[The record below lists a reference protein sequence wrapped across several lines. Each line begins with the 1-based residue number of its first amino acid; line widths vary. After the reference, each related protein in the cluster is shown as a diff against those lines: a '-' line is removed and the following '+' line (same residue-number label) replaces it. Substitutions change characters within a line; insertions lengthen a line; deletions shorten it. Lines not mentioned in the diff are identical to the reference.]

1 MHTRIRAPSL
11 PQLCSAHTP
20 PSTPCTPP
28 IYGSVGNFAN
38 FGNSS
43 MALHSPFSTSSIS
56 LSPKFPANYVR
67 SEKIKLKKVLGLTVC
82 SNAAL
87 DVSPVSGLLAYP
99 AGCTVV
105 LFNAK
110 RQTQAYLVNT
120 SRKPF
125 TSVAF
130 SRCGRYVATGE
141 CGINPAIKVWEL
153 DSPNGNLEH
162 TTGGNV
168 VAEFFDHKYAVTCV
182 AFSPTGKYL
191 VSIGSQHDMIVNVF
205 DWRSN
210 QKMASN
216 KISSKV
222 SALSFAEDG
231 SYFVTVGNRHVK
243 YWYMEGGRRYKD
255 PIPLMGRSAILGDLR
270 DNDFC
275 AVACGKDET
284 KDRTYAITRQGHLV
298 EFSSRRLLDKW
309 VQCRTTSA
317 NCLTV
322 NARFI
327 LVGCA
332 EAIIRIFNAATLEYV
347 TTLPRTHYLG
357 VDVAQGIHINHIM
370 TVPPHAKYPDCV
382 AMVYDE
388 QRSKVSCVYND
399 HSLYIWDMRDI
410 KRVGKSHSFLYHST
424 CIWGVETVP
433 YNMERELSDTLPEE
447 SFVTCSSDDTIRV
460 WGLDGCTNTEN
471 YRKNIY
477 SKELLKIMYIDDEMN
492 FIKDQDLSGDKNSN
506 TAYDGRNGV
515 RCIRISPELQHLAS
529 GDRCGNIRIYNLAN
543 TKLIMTIEAHESE
556 VLCLEYSNEKIE
568 RKLLASASRDR
579 LIHVFDVSQD
589 YLLLQTLDDH
599 SSSITSIRFVGSG
612 LNFQMISCGADKS
625 IMFRTFQG
633 NIFLRGTNTSGKT
646 TLYDMEVDSNAKH
659 ILTACQDRNIRVYGT
674 QNAKHTKTF
683 KGSHSDEG
691 SLIKLSLDPS
701 GIYVATSCTDKTL
714 AVYDY
719 YSNECMA
726 RMYGHSE
733 LVTGLKFTN
742 DCRHLISASGD
753 GCIFVWQV
761 PHDMIVTMQ
770 ARLSQQRL
778 RSGHAPLPPRPGSII
793 ATPEGIIVES
803 PTHEMEETA
812 TPHKFIASPSM
823 FTEEPALTPGY
834 KFSDVGQLPQWAKR
848 KAAANADESV
858 GVSIPG
864 STVSAMQSA
873 SSTSNLSS
881 SPSQLGVGG
890 VPRARGRWAQRGP
903 FDPDDLRSNSESPLG
918 TITSSVG
925 GMGGVGGGVG
935 VVVSGGGMGNT
946 QTSDYNSASSKDIMY
961 NQTYLSEDSSID
973 SGMETRRELKFIGSN
988 NSGTVPAVTGSN
1000 GGTAANRLAPEK
1012 RKPGLRFDPQSNEHD
1027 GDVEDISDGE
1037 RTSSDHG
1044 MFYNNISPS
1053 TPTDFK
1059 VTAMNEDE
1067 LRKSMRRQK
1076 FDKAGLTLPGNGSTH
1091 TASTGTGT
1099 GTSDTEDEGSTP
1111 SAENAERSLASTLG
1125 GSSESIPQA
1134 ASSFLQAALPEGP
1147 GSMLERGS
1155 TNRRSISAKHNT
1167 ENGKPVSSAS
1177 TITKSFTST
1186 KKDELLKVISE
1197 VKQQLENGARK
1208 NGVKRLNAI
1217 PEVGYRSLRGSH
1229 SISDLSLAGNMDNA
1243 SRSAAAANRY
1253 AKTAPLNEPP
1263 QYASYYNSP
1272 LQQQTL
1278 PTPQKQQQMPPQTQQ
1293 MSAQRQFQ
1301 TSPQYPT
1308 YPRSPLQQSF
1318 SQEQQQTPQHFFN
1331 CAASRS
1337 VLQQS
1342 CQAMRQVQQHYP
1354 PYPHHVGVHQIH
1366 PPPGVPF
1373 MAPNARNSTPRTQA
1387 QHSGKQS
1394 AGAFNSSTLPAQG
1407 QHTRVKRNP
1416 AGNARRTPSI
1426 LKHYKSCPVSPVHE
1440 EVEWSADNKSSIIIT
1455 EPKRHSV
1462 YAEDA
1467 RTILDMIQ
1475 ADTEKMI
1482 EEIQKKYGDLDDIGV
1497 DLYDAKLGGRY
1508 SQLVTSQSVPSC
1520 LSPPVYATG
1529 RQPPLV
1535 APTAGPHLTHTL
1547 PYQMH
1552 SPGAL
1557 TPPKRAVSEYYI
1569 YQEFY
1574 QCHRNVSLSD
1584 ILAPEQQAETRR
1596 IEEARFLETQRHS
1609 SASFFLTSQFG
1620 ERKSQESLLSDEFLD
1635 EGSYCN
1641 SMESILSDESDCKS
1655 APMETQ
1661 VQRHAGIRN
1670 FILHGPVSAAA
1681 ANTTQL
1687 VTKSYG
1693 SSPNAYGSFDYYMQQ
1708 RNMQHSPLPYESFD
1722 VSSYNLE
1729 NFKTE
1734 SVRTKTPIL
1743 QKKLPNSKTYPRIA
1757 DTPSRTAVGVKAE
1770 DIPTLSSK
1778 NKQYNSGV
1786 NKSLSQDFA
1795 QQRLQRTTNPLQMER
1810 NTYDDKLFTKKT
1822 VKPKPPVPAKP
1833 QNLVSTLTSTVETA
1847 HASSAP
1853 KYCAFDV
1860 DTTDVRCQSRTASV
1874 VRKFERNLQKFERE
1888 KQAELQT
1895 KKASG
1900 MRPSVSSGAL
1910 TTHSCLKKVSKFD
1923 TNVKNAPAS
1932 RRATSMRTRGR
1943 PKVAVRFNT
1952 VSQIKYTP
1960 SEKRSSSCS
1969 SGSTASAYSA
1979 CATMERETA
1988 TCPLND
1994 INRNVESPPPIV
2006 GSLPSDYGGERSFE
2020 MYIAENGNEHENM
2033 NMDSLKLYTKPE
2045 LQAVVD
2051 EIQQERERDAKHKK
2065 NMANVEKTTAA
2076 DTTTSNQCKNIA
2088 KKIDIIQKLIEM
2100 EERKLEQIRIA
2111 TESRMRPFECNS
2123 KQKGYVKSLT
2133 MNFDM
2138 LAKGIEKDIE
2148 NEQRR
2153 IRADSNDADLCAYAR
2168 HIKRNISLPDVL
2180 ERTDLFGKSPP
2191 AAQSSSTDEDE
2202 VELAKEVKADSD
2214 VEAADDVVEHESEKM
2229 RIDFDEKDRGLL
2241 RNPKSLLPMPVEDSS
2256 MRRSC
2261 SLSDL
2266 HMGNLGKS
2274 GKSNGSQLKNP
2285 GVVYRNSTT
2294 TRSANKRNSLQLKSS
2309 AVGLGASSSSIGVLN
2324 QASDSENEDS
2334 NRGRSS
2340 GNNQTRSNG
2349 PTAANR
2355 QYANKNSNANNNRRK
2370 GLQPN
2375 FSNAAPLQ
2383 DDSSSEETPAGT
2395 SNSKP
2400 IVPPR
2405 PRNLTFDHK
2414 SKVLNSPNVMKQ
2426 RGAFEAPEFGA
2437 LDASDPKSQV
2447 HNVINNLYTTTQTVM
2462 QLHANLKNCED
2473 SLMLKELEN
2482 AVIMTQNMLTNI
2494 TQNKNDKN
2502 NSQHSHAY
2510 TTTEQANLDN
2520 GDYLMMVNNCA
2531 DLLSNF
2537 RMKHKLDDCEN
2548 NS

>member
-1 MHTRIRAPSL
+1 MFAPR
-11 PQLCSAHTP
+11 
-20 PSTPCTPP
+20 
-28 IYGSVGNFAN
+28 
-38 FGNSS
+38 NSS
-43 MALHSPFSTSSIS
+43 PVALYG
-56 LSPKFPANYVR
+56 KEDVAAY
-67 SEKIKLKKVLGLTVC
+67 EIKLKKVLGLTVC

-120 SRKPF
+120 SRKAF

-168 VAEFFDHKYAVTCV
+168 LAEFFDHKYAVTCV

-205 DWRSN
+205 DWKSN

-322 NARFI
+322 NAHFI

-433 YNMERELSDTLPEE
+433 YNLERELSDTLPEE

-460 WGLDGCTNTEN
+460 WGLDGCTNAEN

-477 SKELLKIMYIDDEMN
+477 SKELLKIMYIDDELN
-492 FIKDQDLSGDKNSN
+492 FIKDQDLAGDKNSN

-529 GDRCGNIRIYNLAN
+529 GDRCGNIRIYNLAS

-579 LIHVFDVSQD
+579 LIHVFDVAQD

-599 SSSITSIRFVGSG
+599 SSSITSIKFVGAG

-719 YSNECMA
+719 YSTECMA

-770 ARLSQQRL
+770 ARLSQQRM
-778 RSGHAPLPPRPGSII
+778 RSGHAPLPAHRPGSII
-793 ATPEGIIVES
+793 ATPEGIIIET
-803 PTHEMEETA
+803 PTHEMEEIA
-812 TPHKFIASPSM
+812 TPQKYIASPTM
-823 FTEEPALTPGY
+823 FTDEQALTPGY

-848 KAAANADESV
+848 KAGANTEETAGSGS
-858 GVSIPG
+858 GVAIPG
-864 STVSAMQSA
+864 STLSAMQSA
-873 SSTSNLSS
+873 ASTSNLSS

-890 VPRARGRWAQRGP
+890 VPRARGRWAHRGP

-918 TITSSVG
+918 TVSTT
-925 GMGGVGGGVG
+925 VGGGSG
-935 VVVSGGGMGNT
+935 IAGVSGVGAGVGGMGNT

-988 NSGTVPAVTGSN
+988 NTGTVPIVATGSN
-1000 GGTAANRLAPEK
+1000 GGTTASNRLAPEK
-1012 RKPGLRFDPQSNEHD
+1012 RKPGLRFDAHSNEHD

-1053 TPTDFK
+1053 TPTEFK
-1059 VTAMNEDE
+1059 VNAMNEDE

-1076 FDKAGLTLPGNGSTH
+1076 FEKVGLTLPANGSTH

-1125 GSSESIPQA
+1125 GSSESIPHA
-1134 ASSFLQAALPEGP
+1134 TSSFLQAALPEGP

-1167 ENGKPVSSAS
+1167 ENGKPVTATP

-1197 VKQQLENGARK
+1197 VKQQLES
-1208 NGVKRLNAI
+1208 
-1217 PEVGYRSLRGSH
+1217 VGYRTLRGSH
-1229 SISDLSLAGNMDNA
+1229 SISDLSLAANMDNA
-1243 SRSAAAANRY
+1243 SRSAVAANRF
-1253 AKTAPLNEPP
+1253 AKT
-1263 QYASYYNSP
+1263 
-1272 LQQQTL
+1272 
-1278 PTPQKQQQMPPQTQQ
+1278 
-1293 MSAQRQFQ
+1293 
-1301 TSPQYPT
+1301 
-1308 YPRSPLQQSF
+1308 
-1318 SQEQQQTPQHFFN
+1318 
-1331 CAASRS
+1331 
-1337 VLQQS
+1337 
-1342 CQAMRQVQQHYP
+1342 
-1354 PYPHHVGVHQIH
+1354 G
-1366 PPPGVPF
+1366 
-1373 MAPNARNSTPRTQA
+1373 
-1387 QHSGKQS
+1387 
-1394 AGAFNSSTLPAQG
+1394 
-1407 QHTRVKRNP
+1407 
-1416 AGNARRTPSI
+1416 
-1426 LKHYKSCPVSPVHE
+1426 
-1440 EVEWSADNKSSIIIT
+1440 
-1455 EPKRHSV
+1455 
-1462 YAEDA
+1462 
-1467 RTILDMIQ
+1467 
-1475 ADTEKMI
+1475 
-1482 EEIQKKYGDLDDIGV
+1482 
-1497 DLYDAKLGGRY
+1497 
-1508 SQLVTSQSVPSC
+1508 
-1520 LSPPVYATG
+1520 
-1529 RQPPLV
+1529 
-1535 APTAGPHLTHTL
+1535 
-1547 PYQMH
+1547 
-1552 SPGAL
+1552 
-1557 TPPKRAVSEYYI
+1557 
-1569 YQEFY
+1569 
-1574 QCHRNVSLSD
+1574 
-1584 ILAPEQQAETRR
+1584 
-1596 IEEARFLETQRHS
+1596 
-1609 SASFFLTSQFG
+1609 
-1620 ERKSQESLLSDEFLD
+1620 
-1635 EGSYCN
+1635 
-1641 SMESILSDESDCKS
+1641 
-1655 APMETQ
+1655 
-1661 VQRHAGIRN
+1661 
-1670 FILHGPVSAAA
+1670 
-1681 ANTTQL
+1681 
-1687 VTKSYG
+1687 
-1693 SSPNAYGSFDYYMQQ
+1693 
-1708 RNMQHSPLPYESFD
+1708 
-1722 VSSYNLE
+1722 
-1729 NFKTE
+1729 
-1734 SVRTKTPIL
+1734 
-1743 QKKLPNSKTYPRIA
+1743 
-1757 DTPSRTAVGVKAE
+1757 
-1770 DIPTLSSK
+1770 
-1778 NKQYNSGV
+1778 
-1786 NKSLSQDFA
+1786 
-1795 QQRLQRTTNPLQMER
+1795 
-1810 NTYDDKLFTKKT
+1810 
-1822 VKPKPPVPAKP
+1822 
-1833 QNLVSTLTSTVETA
+1833 
-1847 HASSAP
+1847 
-1853 KYCAFDV
+1853 
-1860 DTTDVRCQSRTASV
+1860 
-1874 VRKFERNLQKFERE
+1874 
-1888 KQAELQT
+1888 
-1895 KKASG
+1895 
-1900 MRPSVSSGAL
+1900 
-1910 TTHSCLKKVSKFD
+1910 
-1923 TNVKNAPAS
+1923 
-1932 RRATSMRTRGR
+1932 
-1943 PKVAVRFNT
+1943 
-1952 VSQIKYTP
+1952 
-1960 SEKRSSSCS
+1960 
-1969 SGSTASAYSA
+1969 
-1979 CATMERETA
+1979 
-1988 TCPLND
+1988 
-1994 INRNVESPPPIV
+1994 
-2006 GSLPSDYGGERSFE
+2006 
-2020 MYIAENGNEHENM
+2020 
-2033 NMDSLKLYTKPE
+2033 
-2045 LQAVVD
+2045 
-2051 EIQQERERDAKHKK
+2051 
-2065 NMANVEKTTAA
+2065 
-2076 DTTTSNQCKNIA
+2076 
-2088 KKIDIIQKLIEM
+2088 
-2100 EERKLEQIRIA
+2100 
-2111 TESRMRPFECNS
+2111 
-2123 KQKGYVKSLT
+2123 
-2133 MNFDM
+2133 
-2138 LAKGIEKDIE
+2138 
-2148 NEQRR
+2148 
-2153 IRADSNDADLCAYAR
+2153 
-2168 HIKRNISLPDVL
+2168 
-2180 ERTDLFGKSPP
+2180 
-2191 AAQSSSTDEDE
+2191 
-2202 VELAKEVKADSD
+2202 
-2214 VEAADDVVEHESEKM
+2214 
-2229 RIDFDEKDRGLL
+2229 
-2241 RNPKSLLPMPVEDSS
+2241 NPKSLLPMPVEDSS

-2266 HMGNLGKS
+2266 HMGNIGNVGKS
-2274 GKSNGSQLKNP
+2274 GKSNANQFKNP
-2285 GVVYRNSTT
+2285 GVAYRNSTS
-2294 TRSANKRNSLQLKSS
+2294 TRSAQKRNSLQIKSS
-2309 AVGLGASSSSIGVLN
+2309 GGLGASTSSIGVLN
-2324 QASDSENEDS
+2324 QGSDSENEDN

-2340 GNNQTRSNG
+2340 GSNSQNRTNG

-2355 QYANKNSNANNNRRK
+2355 QYVNKNSNTNNNRRK
-2370 GLQPN
+2370 GMQPN

-2383 DDSSSEETPAGT
+2383 DDSSSEETPGSST
-2395 SNSKP
+2395 NSKP

-2414 SKVLNSPNVMKQ
+2414 SKVLNSPHVMKQ

-2437 LDASDPKSQV
+2437 LESSDPKSQV

-2494 TQNKNDKN
+2494 TQNKNDKT
-2502 NSQHSHAY
+2502 NSQLNHTY

-2537 RMKHKLDDCEN
+2537 RMKHKLDDCEK

>member
-43 MALHSPFSTSSIS
+43 TALHSPFSASSVS

-322 NARFI
+322 NSRFI

-477 SKELLKIMYIDDEMN
+477 SKELLKIMYIDEEMN

-543 TKLIMTIEAHESE
+543 TKLIMSIEAHESE

-803 PTHEMEETA
+803 PTHEMEDTA

-988 NSGTVPAVTGSN
+988 NSGTVPTVTGSN
-1000 GGTAANRLAPEK
+1000 GGTAPNRLAPEK

-1044 MFYNNISPS
+1044 MFYNNISPN

-1197 VKQQLENGARK
+1197 VKQQLEN
-1208 NGVKRLNAI
+1208 
-1217 PEVGYRSLRGSH
+1217 VGYRSLRGSH

-1253 AKTAPLNEPP
+1253 AKT
-1263 QYASYYNSP
+1263 
-1272 LQQQTL
+1272 
-1278 PTPQKQQQMPPQTQQ
+1278 
-1293 MSAQRQFQ
+1293 
-1301 TSPQYPT
+1301 
-1308 YPRSPLQQSF
+1308 
-1318 SQEQQQTPQHFFN
+1318 
-1331 CAASRS
+1331 
-1337 VLQQS
+1337 
-1342 CQAMRQVQQHYP
+1342 
-1354 PYPHHVGVHQIH
+1354 G
-1366 PPPGVPF
+1366 
-1373 MAPNARNSTPRTQA
+1373 
-1387 QHSGKQS
+1387 
-1394 AGAFNSSTLPAQG
+1394 
-1407 QHTRVKRNP
+1407 
-1416 AGNARRTPSI
+1416 
-1426 LKHYKSCPVSPVHE
+1426 
-1440 EVEWSADNKSSIIIT
+1440 
-1455 EPKRHSV
+1455 
-1462 YAEDA
+1462 
-1467 RTILDMIQ
+1467 
-1475 ADTEKMI
+1475 
-1482 EEIQKKYGDLDDIGV
+1482 
-1497 DLYDAKLGGRY
+1497 
-1508 SQLVTSQSVPSC
+1508 
-1520 LSPPVYATG
+1520 
-1529 RQPPLV
+1529 
-1535 APTAGPHLTHTL
+1535 
-1547 PYQMH
+1547 
-1552 SPGAL
+1552 
-1557 TPPKRAVSEYYI
+1557 
-1569 YQEFY
+1569 
-1574 QCHRNVSLSD
+1574 
-1584 ILAPEQQAETRR
+1584 
-1596 IEEARFLETQRHS
+1596 
-1609 SASFFLTSQFG
+1609 
-1620 ERKSQESLLSDEFLD
+1620 
-1635 EGSYCN
+1635 
-1641 SMESILSDESDCKS
+1641 
-1655 APMETQ
+1655 
-1661 VQRHAGIRN
+1661 
-1670 FILHGPVSAAA
+1670 
-1681 ANTTQL
+1681 
-1687 VTKSYG
+1687 
-1693 SSPNAYGSFDYYMQQ
+1693 
-1708 RNMQHSPLPYESFD
+1708 
-1722 VSSYNLE
+1722 
-1729 NFKTE
+1729 
-1734 SVRTKTPIL
+1734 
-1743 QKKLPNSKTYPRIA
+1743 
-1757 DTPSRTAVGVKAE
+1757 
-1770 DIPTLSSK
+1770 
-1778 NKQYNSGV
+1778 
-1786 NKSLSQDFA
+1786 
-1795 QQRLQRTTNPLQMER
+1795 
-1810 NTYDDKLFTKKT
+1810 
-1822 VKPKPPVPAKP
+1822 
-1833 QNLVSTLTSTVETA
+1833 
-1847 HASSAP
+1847 
-1853 KYCAFDV
+1853 
-1860 DTTDVRCQSRTASV
+1860 
-1874 VRKFERNLQKFERE
+1874 
-1888 KQAELQT
+1888 
-1895 KKASG
+1895 
-1900 MRPSVSSGAL
+1900 
-1910 TTHSCLKKVSKFD
+1910 
-1923 TNVKNAPAS
+1923 
-1932 RRATSMRTRGR
+1932 
-1943 PKVAVRFNT
+1943 
-1952 VSQIKYTP
+1952 
-1960 SEKRSSSCS
+1960 
-1969 SGSTASAYSA
+1969 
-1979 CATMERETA
+1979 
-1988 TCPLND
+1988 
-1994 INRNVESPPPIV
+1994 
-2006 GSLPSDYGGERSFE
+2006 
-2020 MYIAENGNEHENM
+2020 
-2033 NMDSLKLYTKPE
+2033 
-2045 LQAVVD
+2045 
-2051 EIQQERERDAKHKK
+2051 
-2065 NMANVEKTTAA
+2065 
-2076 DTTTSNQCKNIA
+2076 
-2088 KKIDIIQKLIEM
+2088 
-2100 EERKLEQIRIA
+2100 
-2111 TESRMRPFECNS
+2111 
-2123 KQKGYVKSLT
+2123 
-2133 MNFDM
+2133 
-2138 LAKGIEKDIE
+2138 
-2148 NEQRR
+2148 
-2153 IRADSNDADLCAYAR
+2153 
-2168 HIKRNISLPDVL
+2168 
-2180 ERTDLFGKSPP
+2180 
-2191 AAQSSSTDEDE
+2191 
-2202 VELAKEVKADSD
+2202 
-2214 VEAADDVVEHESEKM
+2214 
-2229 RIDFDEKDRGLL
+2229 
-2241 RNPKSLLPMPVEDSS
+2241 NPKSLLPMPVEDSS

-2340 GNNQTRSNG
+2340 GNNQNRSNG

-2375 FSNAAPLQ
+2375 FSNATPLQ

>member
-1 MHTRIRAPSL
+1 MFAPR
-11 PQLCSAHTP
+11 
-20 PSTPCTPP
+20 
-28 IYGSVGNFAN
+28 
-38 FGNSS
+38 NSS
-43 MALHSPFSTSSIS
+43 PVPLYGKEDVA
-56 LSPKFPANYVR
+56 AY
-67 SEKIKLKKVLGLTVC
+67 EIKLKKVLGLTVC

-205 DWRSN
+205 DWKSN

-433 YNMERELSDTLPEE
+433 YNMERELSDTLPED

-477 SKELLKIMYIDDEMN
+477 SKELLKIMYIDEEMN
-492 FIKDQDLSGDKNSN
+492 FIKDQDLAGDKNSN

-515 RCIRISPELQHLAS
+515 RCIKISPELQHLAS

-612 LNFQMISCGADKS
+612 LSFQMISCGADKS

-778 RSGHAPLPPRPGSII
+778 RSGHAPLPTRPGSII
-793 ATPEGIIVES
+793 ATPEGIIIES
-803 PTHEMEETA
+803 PTHEVEEAAA
-812 TPHKFIASPSM
+812 TPQKYIASPSM
-823 FTEEPALTPGY
+823 FADEQALTPGY

-848 KAAANADESV
+848 KAGATNADESSAGGGGGG
-858 GVSIPG
+858 GVVIPG

-881 SPSQLGVGG
+881 SPSQLGV
-890 VPRARGRWAQRGP
+890 PRARGRWAQRGA

-918 TITSSVG
+918 TISSSGGVGMG
-925 GMGGVGGGVG
+925 GMSGVGGGVG
-935 VVVSGGGMGNT
+935 VTVTHSGMGNT

-988 NSGTVPAVTGSN
+988 NSGTVPTVAGSN
-1000 GGTAANRLAPEK
+1000 GGTTANRLAPEK
-1012 RKPGLRFDPQSNEHD
+1012 RNKPGLRFDPQSNEHD

-1134 ASSFLQAALPEGP
+1134 TSTFLQAALPEGP

-1167 ENGKPVSSAS
+1167 ENGKPASAAP

-1243 SRSAAAANRY
+1243 SRSTAAANRY
-1253 AKTAPLNEPP
+1253 AKT
-1263 QYASYYNSP
+1263 
-1272 LQQQTL
+1272 
-1278 PTPQKQQQMPPQTQQ
+1278 
-1293 MSAQRQFQ
+1293 
-1301 TSPQYPT
+1301 
-1308 YPRSPLQQSF
+1308 
-1318 SQEQQQTPQHFFN
+1318 
-1331 CAASRS
+1331 
-1337 VLQQS
+1337 
-1342 CQAMRQVQQHYP
+1342 
-1354 PYPHHVGVHQIH
+1354 G
-1366 PPPGVPF
+1366 
-1373 MAPNARNSTPRTQA
+1373 
-1387 QHSGKQS
+1387 
-1394 AGAFNSSTLPAQG
+1394 
-1407 QHTRVKRNP
+1407 
-1416 AGNARRTPSI
+1416 
-1426 LKHYKSCPVSPVHE
+1426 
-1440 EVEWSADNKSSIIIT
+1440 
-1455 EPKRHSV
+1455 
-1462 YAEDA
+1462 
-1467 RTILDMIQ
+1467 
-1475 ADTEKMI
+1475 
-1482 EEIQKKYGDLDDIGV
+1482 
-1497 DLYDAKLGGRY
+1497 
-1508 SQLVTSQSVPSC
+1508 
-1520 LSPPVYATG
+1520 
-1529 RQPPLV
+1529 
-1535 APTAGPHLTHTL
+1535 
-1547 PYQMH
+1547 
-1552 SPGAL
+1552 
-1557 TPPKRAVSEYYI
+1557 
-1569 YQEFY
+1569 
-1574 QCHRNVSLSD
+1574 
-1584 ILAPEQQAETRR
+1584 
-1596 IEEARFLETQRHS
+1596 
-1609 SASFFLTSQFG
+1609 
-1620 ERKSQESLLSDEFLD
+1620 
-1635 EGSYCN
+1635 
-1641 SMESILSDESDCKS
+1641 
-1655 APMETQ
+1655 
-1661 VQRHAGIRN
+1661 
-1670 FILHGPVSAAA
+1670 
-1681 ANTTQL
+1681 
-1687 VTKSYG
+1687 
-1693 SSPNAYGSFDYYMQQ
+1693 
-1708 RNMQHSPLPYESFD
+1708 
-1722 VSSYNLE
+1722 
-1729 NFKTE
+1729 
-1734 SVRTKTPIL
+1734 
-1743 QKKLPNSKTYPRIA
+1743 
-1757 DTPSRTAVGVKAE
+1757 
-1770 DIPTLSSK
+1770 
-1778 NKQYNSGV
+1778 
-1786 NKSLSQDFA
+1786 
-1795 QQRLQRTTNPLQMER
+1795 
-1810 NTYDDKLFTKKT
+1810 
-1822 VKPKPPVPAKP
+1822 
-1833 QNLVSTLTSTVETA
+1833 
-1847 HASSAP
+1847 
-1853 KYCAFDV
+1853 
-1860 DTTDVRCQSRTASV
+1860 
-1874 VRKFERNLQKFERE
+1874 
-1888 KQAELQT
+1888 
-1895 KKASG
+1895 
-1900 MRPSVSSGAL
+1900 
-1910 TTHSCLKKVSKFD
+1910 
-1923 TNVKNAPAS
+1923 
-1932 RRATSMRTRGR
+1932 
-1943 PKVAVRFNT
+1943 
-1952 VSQIKYTP
+1952 
-1960 SEKRSSSCS
+1960 
-1969 SGSTASAYSA
+1969 
-1979 CATMERETA
+1979 
-1988 TCPLND
+1988 
-1994 INRNVESPPPIV
+1994 
-2006 GSLPSDYGGERSFE
+2006 
-2020 MYIAENGNEHENM
+2020 
-2033 NMDSLKLYTKPE
+2033 
-2045 LQAVVD
+2045 
-2051 EIQQERERDAKHKK
+2051 
-2065 NMANVEKTTAA
+2065 
-2076 DTTTSNQCKNIA
+2076 
-2088 KKIDIIQKLIEM
+2088 
-2100 EERKLEQIRIA
+2100 
-2111 TESRMRPFECNS
+2111 
-2123 KQKGYVKSLT
+2123 
-2133 MNFDM
+2133 
-2138 LAKGIEKDIE
+2138 
-2148 NEQRR
+2148 
-2153 IRADSNDADLCAYAR
+2153 
-2168 HIKRNISLPDVL
+2168 
-2180 ERTDLFGKSPP
+2180 
-2191 AAQSSSTDEDE
+2191 
-2202 VELAKEVKADSD
+2202 
-2214 VEAADDVVEHESEKM
+2214 
-2229 RIDFDEKDRGLL
+2229 
-2241 RNPKSLLPMPVEDSS
+2241 NPKSLLPMPIEDSS

-2266 HMGNLGKS
+2266 HMGNMGNS
-2274 GKSNGSQLKNP
+2274 GKAGKTNGSQSKNP

-2294 TRSANKRNSLQLKSS
+2294 TRSANKRNSLQLKSTS
-2309 AVGLGASSSSIGVLN
+2309 GLGASSSSIGVLN
-2324 QASDSENEDS
+2324 QASDSENEDN
-2334 NRGRSS
+2334 NRSRSS
-2340 GNNQTRSNG
+2340 GNGQNRTNG
-2349 PTAANR
+2349 PTATNR
-2355 QYANKNSNANNNRRK
+2355 QYANKNSNTNNNRRK
-2370 GLQPN
+2370 VQQPN

-2414 SKVLNSPNVMKQ
+2414 AKVLNSPNVMKQ
-2426 RGAFEAPEFGA
+2426 RGVFEAPEFGA
-2437 LDASDPKSQV
+2437 LDGSDPKSQV

-2502 NSQHSHAY
+2502 HTQHSHAY

>member
-1 MHTRIRAPSL
+1 MFAPR
-11 PQLCSAHTP
+11 
-20 PSTPCTPP
+20 
-28 IYGSVGNFAN
+28 
-38 FGNSS
+38 NSS
-43 MALHSPFSTSSIS
+43 PVALYG
-56 LSPKFPANYVR
+56 KEDVAAY
-67 SEKIKLKKVLGLTVC
+67 EIKLKKVLGLTVC

-120 SRKPF
+120 SRKAF

-168 VAEFFDHKYAVTCV
+168 LAEFFDHKYAVTCV

-205 DWRSN
+205 DWKSN

-322 NARFI
+322 NAHFI

-433 YNMERELSDTLPEE
+433 YNLERELSDTLPEE

-460 WGLDGCTNTEN
+460 WGLDGCTNAEN

-477 SKELLKIMYIDDEMN
+477 SKELLKIMYIDDELN
-492 FIKDQDLSGDKNSN
+492 FIKDQDLAGDKNSN

-529 GDRCGNIRIYNLAN
+529 GDRCGNIRIYNLAS

-579 LIHVFDVSQD
+579 LIHVFDVAQD

-599 SSSITSIRFVGSG
+599 SSSITSIKFVGAG

-719 YSNECMA
+719 YSTECMA

-770 ARLSQQRL
+770 ARLSQQRM
-778 RSGHAPLPPRPGSII
+778 RSGHAPLPAHRPGSII
-793 ATPEGIIVES
+793 ATPEGIIIET
-803 PTHEMEETA
+803 PTHEMEEIA
-812 TPHKFIASPSM
+812 TPQKYIASPTM
-823 FTEEPALTPGY
+823 FTDEQALTPGY

-848 KAAANADESV
+848 KAGANTEETAGSGS
-858 GVSIPG
+858 GVAIPG
-864 STVSAMQSA
+864 STLSAMQSA
-873 SSTSNLSS
+873 ASTSNLSS

-890 VPRARGRWAQRGP
+890 VPRARGRWAHRGP

-918 TITSSVG
+918 TVSTT
-925 GMGGVGGGVG
+925 VGGGSG
-935 VVVSGGGMGNT
+935 IAGVSGVGAGVGGMGNT

-988 NSGTVPAVTGSN
+988 NTGTVPIVATGSN
-1000 GGTAANRLAPEK
+1000 GGTTASNRLAPEK
-1012 RKPGLRFDPQSNEHD
+1012 RKPGLRFDAHSNEHD

-1053 TPTDFK
+1053 TPTEFK
-1059 VTAMNEDE
+1059 VNAMNEDE

-1076 FDKAGLTLPGNGSTH
+1076 FEKVGLTLPANGSTH

-1125 GSSESIPQA
+1125 GSSESIPHA
-1134 ASSFLQAALPEGP
+1134 TSSFLQAALPEGP

-1167 ENGKPVSSAS
+1167 ENGKPVTATP

-1197 VKQQLENGARK
+1197 VKQQLESGARK
-1208 NGVKRLNAI
+1208 NGVKKLNAI
-1217 PEVGYRSLRGSH
+1217 PEVGYRTLRGSH
-1229 SISDLSLAGNMDNA
+1229 SISDLSLAANMDNA
-1243 SRSAAAANRY
+1243 SRSAVAANRF
-1253 AKTAPLNEPP
+1253 AKT
-1263 QYASYYNSP
+1263 
-1272 LQQQTL
+1272 
-1278 PTPQKQQQMPPQTQQ
+1278 
-1293 MSAQRQFQ
+1293 
-1301 TSPQYPT
+1301 
-1308 YPRSPLQQSF
+1308 
-1318 SQEQQQTPQHFFN
+1318 
-1331 CAASRS
+1331 
-1337 VLQQS
+1337 
-1342 CQAMRQVQQHYP
+1342 
-1354 PYPHHVGVHQIH
+1354 G
-1366 PPPGVPF
+1366 
-1373 MAPNARNSTPRTQA
+1373 
-1387 QHSGKQS
+1387 
-1394 AGAFNSSTLPAQG
+1394 
-1407 QHTRVKRNP
+1407 
-1416 AGNARRTPSI
+1416 
-1426 LKHYKSCPVSPVHE
+1426 
-1440 EVEWSADNKSSIIIT
+1440 
-1455 EPKRHSV
+1455 
-1462 YAEDA
+1462 
-1467 RTILDMIQ
+1467 
-1475 ADTEKMI
+1475 
-1482 EEIQKKYGDLDDIGV
+1482 
-1497 DLYDAKLGGRY
+1497 
-1508 SQLVTSQSVPSC
+1508 
-1520 LSPPVYATG
+1520 
-1529 RQPPLV
+1529 
-1535 APTAGPHLTHTL
+1535 
-1547 PYQMH
+1547 
-1552 SPGAL
+1552 
-1557 TPPKRAVSEYYI
+1557 
-1569 YQEFY
+1569 
-1574 QCHRNVSLSD
+1574 
-1584 ILAPEQQAETRR
+1584 
-1596 IEEARFLETQRHS
+1596 
-1609 SASFFLTSQFG
+1609 
-1620 ERKSQESLLSDEFLD
+1620 
-1635 EGSYCN
+1635 
-1641 SMESILSDESDCKS
+1641 
-1655 APMETQ
+1655 
-1661 VQRHAGIRN
+1661 
-1670 FILHGPVSAAA
+1670 
-1681 ANTTQL
+1681 
-1687 VTKSYG
+1687 
-1693 SSPNAYGSFDYYMQQ
+1693 
-1708 RNMQHSPLPYESFD
+1708 
-1722 VSSYNLE
+1722 
-1729 NFKTE
+1729 
-1734 SVRTKTPIL
+1734 
-1743 QKKLPNSKTYPRIA
+1743 
-1757 DTPSRTAVGVKAE
+1757 
-1770 DIPTLSSK
+1770 
-1778 NKQYNSGV
+1778 
-1786 NKSLSQDFA
+1786 
-1795 QQRLQRTTNPLQMER
+1795 
-1810 NTYDDKLFTKKT
+1810 
-1822 VKPKPPVPAKP
+1822 
-1833 QNLVSTLTSTVETA
+1833 
-1847 HASSAP
+1847 
-1853 KYCAFDV
+1853 
-1860 DTTDVRCQSRTASV
+1860 
-1874 VRKFERNLQKFERE
+1874 
-1888 KQAELQT
+1888 
-1895 KKASG
+1895 
-1900 MRPSVSSGAL
+1900 
-1910 TTHSCLKKVSKFD
+1910 
-1923 TNVKNAPAS
+1923 
-1932 RRATSMRTRGR
+1932 
-1943 PKVAVRFNT
+1943 
-1952 VSQIKYTP
+1952 
-1960 SEKRSSSCS
+1960 
-1969 SGSTASAYSA
+1969 
-1979 CATMERETA
+1979 
-1988 TCPLND
+1988 
-1994 INRNVESPPPIV
+1994 
-2006 GSLPSDYGGERSFE
+2006 
-2020 MYIAENGNEHENM
+2020 
-2033 NMDSLKLYTKPE
+2033 
-2045 LQAVVD
+2045 
-2051 EIQQERERDAKHKK
+2051 
-2065 NMANVEKTTAA
+2065 
-2076 DTTTSNQCKNIA
+2076 
-2088 KKIDIIQKLIEM
+2088 
-2100 EERKLEQIRIA
+2100 
-2111 TESRMRPFECNS
+2111 
-2123 KQKGYVKSLT
+2123 
-2133 MNFDM
+2133 
-2138 LAKGIEKDIE
+2138 
-2148 NEQRR
+2148 
-2153 IRADSNDADLCAYAR
+2153 
-2168 HIKRNISLPDVL
+2168 
-2180 ERTDLFGKSPP
+2180 
-2191 AAQSSSTDEDE
+2191 
-2202 VELAKEVKADSD
+2202 
-2214 VEAADDVVEHESEKM
+2214 
-2229 RIDFDEKDRGLL
+2229 
-2241 RNPKSLLPMPVEDSS
+2241 NPKSLLPMPVEDSS

-2266 HMGNLGKS
+2266 HMGNIGNVGKS
-2274 GKSNGSQLKNP
+2274 GKSNANQFKNP
-2285 GVVYRNSTT
+2285 GVAYRNSTS
-2294 TRSANKRNSLQLKSS
+2294 TRSAQKRNSLQIKSS
-2309 AVGLGASSSSIGVLN
+2309 GGLGASTSSIGVLN
-2324 QASDSENEDS
+2324 QGSDSENEDN

-2340 GNNQTRSNG
+2340 GSNSQNRTNG

-2355 QYANKNSNANNNRRK
+2355 QYVNKNSNTNNNRRK
-2370 GLQPN
+2370 GMQPN

-2383 DDSSSEETPAGT
+2383 DDSSSEETPGSST
-2395 SNSKP
+2395 NSKP

-2414 SKVLNSPNVMKQ
+2414 SKVLNSPHVMKQ

-2437 LDASDPKSQV
+2437 LESSDPKSQV

-2494 TQNKNDKN
+2494 TQNKNDKT
-2502 NSQHSHAY
+2502 NSQLNHTY

-2537 RMKHKLDDCEN
+2537 RMKHKLDDCEK